1 MSQDEASAGTAAPA
15 GGAPADGEQKKQD
28 ETADAQEQQRQE
40 AWAARRA
47 LIAHGPEFVTP
58 LARTATDIARDQYG
72 PTGGLVK
79 GNVNYNFGLPYQR
92 SEHLS
97 GEVRTD
103 EADELAQV
111 FHGCPSFDEAL
122 ARLKRGDRVV
132 VLSGGRGTGRRSA
145 ALMLLRAL
153 GIAPMRIL
161 DPPGSLT
168 ALPEQLDG
176 AAGYLLLNLTTSR
189 SHPLREPHL
198 LGLRERLEHADG
210 HLVITVEPSAAL
222 EDVPYVRW
230 EPPVAEDMLRS
241 HVTPRTGEEAWAGLC
256 GLAPVK
262 EFLARH
268 QQPGEIE
275 QFAEQLVA
283 LHRGETNEETLAA
296 YGKAAVAA
304 QVSAWLTD
312 SERHL
317 REKAFLIS
325 LAVFDKAPYAVA
337 AECADTLYTE
347 LQRTANPREPAV
359 IPVFGSSREQRLGLA
374 QARGYVGTEVTEWG
388 PLIGRYFAQFR
399 EEDTARVLLEQVW
412 NLHPSARPA
421 LVEWIQDLADDGRPL
436 VRTRAASATALLAQ
450 ADLSSAMALL
460 IEPWADDDHF
470 GSWLTAANALTM
482 AQLLSV
488 PTVLKI
494 LHDWCTEDYGE
505 LEGRRWTAIRAYGLL
520 GPVHYERALDALLDA
535 IHRPRPHDDPEDT
548 EEEAAEY
555 AKEETHQ
562 FADALEL
569 LLLAVRD
576 PVLSALAERLADD
589 RALRAHALLAFLQA
603 CKQSDEHTGRPI
615 VLDWYAEAAA
625 AVDDT
630 IARHLVG
637 FFEAALTDRASTSE
651 ALRILRGWVLTAGAD
666 PASEAALTSLL
677 PALAAQPTNRRRI
690 SHLLRT
696 VRDATKHASPV
707 AERLLARITTR

>member
-1 MSQDEASAGTAAPA
+1 MSQDEASAGGAAPA

-28 ETADAQEQQRQE
+28 ETADAQEQQRPE

-47 LIAHGPEFVTP
+47 LIAHGPEFVIP
-58 LARTATDIARDQYG
+58 LARTATDIGRDHLG
-72 PTGGLVK
+72 VSGGLVK
-79 GNVNYNFGLPYQR
+79 GDVIYNIGTPSGR

-97 GEVRTD
+97 GEVRPD
-103 EADELAQV
+103 AVEELAEV
-111 FHGCPSFDEAL
+111 FHRCPSFHEAL
-122 ARLKRGDRVV
+122 GRLRRGDRVV

-145 ALMLLRAL
+145 ALMLLRDL
-153 GIAPMRIL
+153 GIARLRVL

-198 LGLRERLEHADG
+198 LGLRERLERGGG

-230 EPPVAEDMLRS
+230 EPPPAEDMLCS
-241 HVTPRTGEEAWAGLC
+241 HVTPLTGAEAWAGLC
-256 GLAPVK
+256 GLTPVK

-275 QFAEQLVA
+275 QFAKQLVA
-283 LHRGETNEETLAA
+283 LHRGETDEEKLTA
-296 YGKAAVAA
+296 YEKAAVAA
-304 QVSAWLTD
+304 RVSGWLTD
-312 SERHL
+312 RERHL

-325 LAVFDKAPYAVA
+325 LAVFDKAPYAIA

-347 LQRTANPREPAV
+347 LQHTANPREPAV
-359 IPVFGSSREQRLGLA
+359 IPVFGSSREERLGLA
-374 QARGYVGTEVTEWG
+374 QARGYVDTEVTEWG
-388 PLIGRYFAQFR
+388 PLVGRYFAAFR
-399 EEDTARVLLEQVW
+399 DEDTAQVLLEQVW

-436 VRTRAASATALLAQ
+436 VRTRAASATALLAK
-450 ADLSSAMALL
+450 ADLSSVLALL
-460 IEPWADDDHF
+460 IEPWADDDSF
-470 GSWLTAANALTM
+470 GSWLTAANALTL
-482 AQLLSV
+482 AQLLEV
-488 PTVLKI
+488 PTVLRI

-505 LEGRRWTAIRAYGLL
+505 LEGRRWTAIRTYGLL

-535 IHRPRPHDDPEDT
+535 IHRPRPHEDPEVD

-555 AKEETHQ
+555 AEEEAQQ

-576 PVLSALAERLADD
+576 PVLAALAGRLAGD
-589 RALRAHALLAFLQA
+589 RVLRAHALLAFLQS
-603 CKQSDEHTGRPI
+603 CKQSDERTGRPI

-630 IARHLVG
+630 TARHLVA
-637 FFEAALTDRASTSE
+637 FWEAALTDRARTSE
-651 ALRILRGWVLTAGAD
+651 ALRILRGWILTAAGD
-666 PASEAALTSLL
+666 PTSEAALTSLL
-677 PALAAQPTNRRRI
+677 PALAAQPTNHRRV

-696 VRDATKHASPV
+696 VRDATKTASPV
-707 AERLLARITTR
+707 AERLLARITAR

>member
-1 MSQDEASAGTAAPA
+1 MSQDEASAGGAAA
-15 GGAPADGEQKKQD
+15 ADGKPSDGDQKKQD
-28 ETADAQEQQRQE
+28 DTAEAQEQQRQE

-47 LIAHGPEFVTP
+47 LIAHGPEFVTA
-58 LARTATDIARDQYG
+58 LARTATDVGRDQYG
-72 PTGGLVK
+72 LSGGVVHRD
-79 GNVNYNFGLPYQR
+79 VNFNIGLPPGR

-97 GEVRTD
+97 GEVPPD
-103 EADELAQV
+103 DVEELAQV

-122 ARLKRGDRVV
+122 ARLKRGDRIV
-132 VLSGGRGTGRRSA
+132 VLSGGRDTGRGTA
-145 ALMLLRAL
+145 ARMLLRSLDAM
-153 GIAPMRIL
+153 PMRIL
-161 DPPGSLT
+161 DPPGSLS
-168 ALPEQLDG
+168 ALPEQLNG

-198 LGLRERLEHADG
+198 LGLRERLERAQG

-230 EPPVAEDMLRS
+230 EPPTAEDMLRS
-241 HVTPRTGEEAWAGLC
+241 HVTPHTGEDAWAGLC
-256 GLAPVK
+256 GLTPVK

-268 QQPGEIE
+268 QQPGGIAG
-275 QFAEQLVA
+275 FAERLVA
-283 LHRGETNEETLAA
+283 FQREETDEESLAA

-304 QVSAWLTD
+304 QVSGWLTD
-312 SERHL
+312 AELPLH
-317 REKAFLIS
+317 EKAFLIS
-325 LAVFDKAPYAVA
+325 LAVFDKAPYAIA

-359 IPVFGSSREQRLGLA
+359 IPVFGSSREERLGLA
-374 QARGYVGTEVTEWG
+374 QARGYVDTEVTEWG
-388 PLIGRYFAQFR
+388 PLVGRYFAAFR
-399 EEDTARVLLEQVW
+399 EEDTARILLEQVW

-436 VRTRAASATALLAQ
+436 VWTRAASATALLAQ

-488 PTVLKI
+488 PTVLRI
-494 LHDWCTEDYGE
+494 LHDWCTEDYGD

-520 GPVHYERALDALLDA
+520 GPVHYERALEALLDA
-535 IHRPRPHDDPEDT
+535 IHRPRPHDDPEAD

-555 AKEETHQ
+555 AKEEAYQ

-569 LLLAVRD
+569 LLLAVRN
-576 PVLSALAERLADD
+576 PVLSALAERLPKD
-589 RALRAHALLAFLQA
+589 RTLRPHALLAFLQS
-603 CKQSDEHTGRPI
+603 CKQSDERTGRPI

-630 IARHLVG
+630 TARHLVA
-637 FFEAALTDRASTSE
+637 FWEAALTDRARTSE
-651 ALRILRGWVLTAGAD
+651 ALRILRGWILTAAGD
-666 PASEAALTSLL
+666 PTSEAALTSLL
-677 PALAAQPTNRRRI
+677 PALAAQPTNHRRV

-696 VRDATKHASPV
+696 VRDGTKPAAPV
-707 AERLLARITTR
+707 AERLLARITAR

>member
-1 MSQDEASAGTAAPA
+1 MSQDEASAGTSAPA
-15 GGAPADGEQKKQD
+15 GGTPADGEQKKQD

-58 LARTATDIARDQYG
+58 LARTATDIGRDQYG

-79 GNVNYNFGLPYQR
+79 GDVNYNFSLPYIR

-97 GEVRTD
+97 GEVLPD
-103 EADELAQV
+103 DVEELAQV

-122 ARLKRGDRVV
+122 TRLKRGERIV
-132 VLSGGRGTGRRSA
+132 VLSGGRDTGRRSA
-145 ALMLLRAL
+145 ALMLLRCLKAT
-153 GIAPMRIL
+153 PMRIL
-161 DPPGSLT
+161 DPPDSLS

-176 AAGYLLLNLTTSR
+176 AAGYVLLNLPTSR

-198 LGLRERLEHADG
+198 LGLRERLERTKG

-230 EPPVAEDMLRS
+230 EPPGAEDMLRS
-241 HVTPRTGEEAWAGLC
+241 HVTPRTGAEVWAGLC
-256 GLAPVK
+256 GLTPVK

-268 QQPGEIE
+268 QQPGEIAK
-275 QFAEQLVA
+275 FADQLVA
-283 LHRGETNEETLAA
+283 LHRGETDEETLAA

-304 QVSAWLTD
+304 QVSGWLTD
-312 SERHL
+312 HGRHL

-325 LAVFDKAPYAVA
+325 LAVFDKAPYAVT
-337 AECADTLYTE
+337 AECADRLYVE
-347 LQRTANPREPAV
+347 LQRTANPREPAA
-359 IPVFGSSREQRLGLA
+359 IPVFGSSREDRLSLA
-374 QARGYVGTEVTEWG
+374 RARGYVGTEVTEWG
-388 PLIGRYFAQFR
+388 PLIGRYFAEFR
-399 EEDTARVLLEQVW
+399 EADTARVLLEQVW
-412 NLHPSARPA
+412 NRHPSARPA

-494 LHDWCTEDYGE
+494 LHDWCTEDYGD

-520 GPVHYERALDALLDA
+520 GPVHYERALEALLDA
-535 IHRPRPHDDPEDT
+535 IHRPHPHDDPEAD
-548 EEEAAEY
+548 EDEAEEY
-555 AKEETHQ
+555 AKEEAQQ

-576 PVLSALAERLADD
+576 RVLSTLAERLAGD
-589 RALRAHALLAFLQA
+589 RALRTHALLAFLQA
-603 CKQSDEHTGRPI
+603 CKQSDERTGRPI
-615 VLDWYAEAAA
+615 VLDWYAEATA
-625 AVDDT
+625 AVDNT
-630 IARHLVG
+630 AARHLVL
-637 FFEAALTDRASTSE
+637 FWEAALTDRARTSE
-651 ALRILRGWVLTAGAD
+651 ALRILRGWVLTAGGD
-666 PASEAALTSLL
+666 PRSEAALASLL
-677 PALAAQPTNRRRI
+677 PALGAQPTNHQRI
-690 SHLLRT
+690 SHLLRA
-696 VRDATKHASPV
+696 VRDATKPPSPV
-707 AERLLARITTR
+707 AKRLLAQIPAR